1 MAIDYKSDLIEKISK
16 IKVLI
21 MDIDGVLTDGRVGY
35 DNNGNETKFFNVQD
49 GHALKMAKRG
59 NLIIGAISGR
69 AAEANRRRATE
80 LDFDFL
86 YEKQLDKRHA
96 FQKVLEEFNVKPH
109 ECAYIGDDI
118 IDIPV
123 LRQVGLAVAVNNAP
137 EELNDFVDYQTQKDG
152 GHGAVREVAV
162 MLLKGQNSWNKLME
176 RYVK

>member
-1 MAIDYKSDLIEKISK
+1 MAIDYKSDLVERIKK

-35 DNNGNETKFFNVQD
+35 DNSGNEIKFFNVQD

-59 NLIIGAISGR
+59 NLITGAISGR
-69 AAEANRRRATE
+69 QAAANQRRATE

-86 YEKQLDKRHA
+86 YERQLDKRVA
-96 FQKVLEEFNVKPH
+96 FEKVLDEFNVTAE
-109 ECAYIGDDI
+109 ECAYIGDDV
-118 IDIPV
+118 IDIPI

-137 EELNDFVDYQTQKDG
+137 VELDDFVNYRTNLCG
-152 GHGAVREVAV
+152 GHGAVRELIV
-162 MLLKGQNSWNKLME
+162 MILKGQNSWNKLME